1 MPDGTPP
8 MGHNSIEVSEADF
21 LKFFADHSDLE
32 EQIEILATKKKR
44 LRKAMRHAGIRLTE
58 FDAMRKFQD
67 MQRKD
72 IEDHFVHLKAYMSW
86 GRVPLGTQFSF
97 DLAPESDEPSEEE
110 IIAKATENATSEGF
124 LAGLKNKPASD
135 NPHDGHSHAGQA
147 WIKAHHDGLE
157 RRNHE
162 LSVDPMSDDDDADED

>member
-1 MPDGTPP
+1 MPDGSPP
-8 MGHNSIEVSEADF
+8 MGHNSIEVTEADF

-86 GRVPLGTQFSF
+86 GRVPLGTQFTL
-97 DLAPESDEPSEEE
+97 DIEPVQDEEPEEK
-110 IIAKATENATSEGF
+110 IIARAVEEATSEGF
-124 LAGLKNKPASD
+124 LAGLKNLSPAE
-135 NPHDGHSHAGQA
+135 NPHDGNSEQGQA
-147 WIKAHHDGLE
+147 WLKAHGDGVA
-157 RRNHE
+157 RREHE
-162 LSVDPMSDDDDADED
+162 LSVDPMGEGDDED